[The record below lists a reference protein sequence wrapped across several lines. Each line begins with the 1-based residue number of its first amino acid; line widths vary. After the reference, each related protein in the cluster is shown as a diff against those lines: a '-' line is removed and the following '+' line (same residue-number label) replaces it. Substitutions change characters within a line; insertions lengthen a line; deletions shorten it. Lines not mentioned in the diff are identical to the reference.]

1 MGGCVVVLYCM
12 MYTEFE
18 RTAMC
23 LWKCMCVV
31 WLCMH
36 GVLCVCVRT
45 RVCVCVCVCMFVCVC
60 VCLFVFVTNKYILYM
75 QVLYIIMQP

>member
-1 MGGCVVVLYCM
+1 MGGCVVVLYCKITQSLKGRL
-12 MYTEFE
+12 Y
-18 RTAMC
+18 MC

-45 RVCVCVCVCMFVCVC
+45 RVCVCVCVCVCVHVCVRLCVCVFVCVC
-60 VCLFVFVTNKYILYM
+60 H
-75 QVLYIIMQP
+75 